1 MAKWGIA
8 YYKIKNSPYMPKVE
22 VANQLYMPISNEFVK
37 GTFIKLTWR
46 F

>member
-8 YYKIKNSPYMPKVE
+8 YHKIKNSPYMPKVE
-22 VANQLYMPISNEFVK
+22 VVNQLYMPISNEFVK